1 MSDLYN
7 KLSKKLLKLHL
18 KMLKHYARHNIAKA
32 AKIESKLIQVELKLK
47 ELK

>member
-7 KLSKKLLKLHL
+7 KLRQKLLKLHL
-18 KMLKHYARHNIAKA
+18 RMLKHYAKDNIQKA
-32 AKIESKLIQVELKLK
+32 IRIESKMIEVELKLK